1 MYVVP
6 PVVGFGMLRSTQR
19 KPKLR
24 ARIRHSAAESVFTP
38 FREDMHASASSARL
52 SILADL
58 AMESLFILR
67 MNRLMHAGGP
77 ASVASV
83 GLCRAKI
90 ILTVRL

>member
-1 MYVVP
+1 MHVCSSPRCGIRYVEIN
-6 PVVGFGMLRSTQR
+6 ST
-19 KPKLR
+19 KTE
-24 ARIRHSAAESVFTP
+24 AIRHSAAESVFTP

>member
-19 KPKLR
+19 KPKLLDT
-24 ARIRHSAAESVFTP
+24 ARPKAFSLLSV
-38 FREDMHASASSARL
+38 RMHGSASSARL